1 MYDVI
6 NNLYHLIVLLQ
17 METGNVPDWSNN
29 ISVSIGLQNV
39 TDRYGTDQKAI
50 RYNGNIVLKKK
61 VVRANHGPYIT
72 KTLRKAITKRSY
84 LKKVY
89 FKKKTPDSL
98 KKIKKQKNYCSRL
111 YKKEWKK
118 YFQSLDQR
126 RISGNKSFWK
136 NIQPF
141 FFDDH
146 LVSEELNKFFE
157 NATRDLEIN
166 ENFYNIDTDSNEINS
181 VEKAINNYR
190 NHPSVLLIKS
200 TLKNI
205 PSFSFNEVGLSEIE
219 RELNLINPRK
229 ATTANGIPP
238 KLPKSTKTI
247 CSETLKTIFNN
258 WLIEFPNELK
268 RHPRY

>member
-1 MYDVI
+1 MAIKVFGKI
-6 NNLYHLIVLLQ
+6 FNL
-17 METGNVPDWSNN
+17 
-29 ISVSIGLQNV
+29 
-39 TDRYGTDQKAI
+39 
-50 RYNGNIVLKKK
+50 
-61 VVRANHGPYIT
+61 
-72 KTLRKAITKRSY
+72 
-84 LKKVY
+84 
-89 FKKKTPDSL
+89 FSL
-98 KKIKKQKNYCSRL
+98 TTIWFQKNLINFS
-111 YKKEWKK
+111 
-118 YFQSLDQR
+118 
-126 RISGNKSFWK
+126 
-136 NIQPF
+136 
-141 FFDDH
+141 
-146 LVSEELNKFFE
+146 E

-229 ATTANGIPP
+229 ATTANGISP

-258 WLIEFPNELK
+258 
-268 RHPRY
+268 